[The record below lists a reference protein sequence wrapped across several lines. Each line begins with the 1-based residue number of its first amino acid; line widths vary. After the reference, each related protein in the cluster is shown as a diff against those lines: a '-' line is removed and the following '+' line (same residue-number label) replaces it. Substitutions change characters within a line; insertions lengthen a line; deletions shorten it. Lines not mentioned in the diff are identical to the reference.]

1 MKSWKIWLAIGVS
14 LLIIMAVLFL
24 RSSQPVEAVKVETGT
39 VTLTVE
45 EPGYVQ
51 AVNEYDVQSD
61 QPARI
66 NEIMIETGDR
76 VKAGQILMRLSN
88 PELTTQN
95 STAAIQLEQAI
106 SQLEQAR
113 LMQKSLQEDLKQ
125 AQNDLSR
132 TKTLLDNGAA
142 TPVENE
148 QMQLQVSKIE
158 NSLTQQE
165 VVIKSAEQQVAE
177 LREISGTLQE
187 KTAELQVLSPISG
200 TVLDLPVKKGQVV
213 APGTQLAMIGSETGL
228 EVKTELLSDET
239 GKVKIGQPAHI
250 TAPVLGDKIING
262 TVTKINPRAYEK
274 VSALGVVQSRVPV
287 IITIDKT
294 ADLHPG
300 YEVRVSIEVLRKE
313 NVLVVPR
320 ESVRLNSAGYYQVM
334 SIVDG
339 QIKIQDIE
347 TGEKNGQLVEIKAG
361 LKEGQ
366 ILVRDASQ
374 DLKEGTRVKPIIK

>member
-1 MKSWKIWLAIGVS
+1 M
-14 LLIIMAVLFL
+14 
-24 RSSQPVEAVKVETGT
+24 EAVKAGLGT
-39 VTLTVE
+39 VVLTVE

-51 AVNEYDVQSD
+51 AVNEYDVQSG
-61 QPARI
+61 QPARV

-95 STAAIQLEQAI
+95 STAAIQLEQAV

-113 LMQKSLQEDLKQ
+113 IMQKSLQEDLKQ
-125 AQNDLSR
+125 ARNDLSR

-142 TPVENE
+142 TRIEYE

-158 NSLTQQE
+158 NSLIQQE

-177 LREISGTLQE
+177 LREISSTLQA
-187 KTAELQVLSPISG
+187 KTAELQVVSPING
-200 TVLDLPVKKGQVV
+200 IVLDLPVKKGQVV
-213 APGTQLAMIGSETGL
+213 AAGTQLVMIGSETGL

-250 TAPVLGDKIING
+250 TAPVLGEKIING

-287 IITIDKT
+287 IITIDET
-294 ADLHPG
+294 SELHPG
-300 YEVRVSIEVLRKE
+300 YEVRSSIEVLHKE

-320 ESVRLNSAGYYQVM
+320 ESVRLNSEGNYQVM

-339 QIKIQDIE
+339 KIKVQGIE
-347 TGEKNGQLVEIKAG
+347 IGDKNGQVVEIKAG

-366 ILVRDASQ
+366 TLVRDASQ
-374 DLKEGTRVKPIIK
+374 DLKEGTRVKSIIK

>member
-1 MKSWKIWLAIGVS
+1 M
-14 LLIIMAVLFL
+14 
-24 RSSQPVEAVKVETGT
+24 EAVKAELGT
-39 VTLTVE
+39 IVLTVE

-51 AVNEYDVQSD
+51 AVTEYDVQSG

-66 NEIMIETGDR
+66 NELLVETGDQ
-76 VKAGQILMRLSN
+76 VKAGQNLMRLSS
-88 PELTTQN
+88 PELTAQN

-113 LMQKSLQEDLKQ
+113 LMQKSLQDDLKQ
-125 AQNDLSR
+125 ARNELNR
-132 TKTLLDNGAA
+132 TKTLLNNGAA
-142 TPVENE
+142 TRAEYE
-148 QMQLQVSKIE
+148 QMQLQTSKIE
-158 NSLTQQE
+158 NSLIQQE
-165 VVIKSAEQQVAE
+165 VAIKSAEQQVAE
-177 LREISGTLQE
+177 LKEISSTLQE
-187 KTAELQVLSPISG
+187 KTDELQVISPISG
-200 TVLDLPVKKGQVV
+200 IVLDLPVKKGQVV
-213 APGTQLAMIGSETGL
+213 AAGTQLAMIGSETGL

-287 IITIDKT
+287 IITIDET
-294 ADLHPG
+294 SELHPG
-300 YEVRVSIEVLRKE
+300 YEVRSSIEVLHKE

-320 ESVRLNSAGYYQVM
+320 ESVRLNSEGNYQVM

-339 QIKIQDIE
+339 KIKVQGIE
-347 TGEKNGQLVEIKAG
+347 IGDKNGQVVEIKAG

-366 ILVRDASQ
+366 TLVRDASQ
-374 DLKEGTRVKPIIK
+374 DLKEGTRVKSIIK

>member
-1 MKSWKIWLAIGVS
+1 MKSWKIWLAAGVS
-14 LLIIMAVLFL
+14 LLIIIAVLFL
-24 RSSQPVEAVKVETGT
+24 RSSQPVEAVKAELGT

-51 AVNEYDVQSD
+51 AVNEYDVQSG

-66 NEIMIETGDR
+66 NKIMIETGDR
-76 VKAGQILMRLSN
+76 VKTGQILMQLSN
-88 PELTTQN
+88 PELATQN
-95 STAAIQLEQAI
+95 STAAIQLEQVI

-132 TKTLLDNGAA
+132 TKTLWDNGAA
-142 TPVENE
+142 TRIEYE

-158 NSLTQQE
+158 NSLIQQE

-177 LREISGTLQE
+177 LREISSTLQA
-187 KTAELQVLSPISG
+187 KTAELQVVSPING
-200 TVLDLPVKKGQVV
+200 IVLDLPVKKGQVV
-213 APGTQLAMIGSETGL
+213 AAGTQLVMIGSETGL

-250 TAPVLGDKIING
+250 TAPVLGEKIING

-287 IITIDKT
+287 IITIDET
-294 ADLHPG
+294 SELHPG
-300 YEVRVSIEVLRKE
+300 YEVRSSIEVLHKE

-320 ESVRLNSAGYYQVM
+320 ESVRLNSEGNYQVM

-339 QIKIQDIE
+339 KIKVQGIE
-347 TGEKNGQLVEIKAG
+347 IGDKNGQVVEIKAG

-366 ILVRDASQ
+366 TLVRDASQ
-374 DLKEGTRVKPIIK
+374 DLKEGTRVKSIIK

>member
-1 MKSWKIWLAIGVS
+1 MKNWKIWLAAGVS
-14 LLIIMAVLFL
+14 LLIIIAVLFL
-24 RSSQPVEAVKVETGT
+24 RSSQPVEAVKAGLGT
-39 VTLTVE
+39 VVLTVE

-51 AVNEYDVQSD
+51 AVNEYDVQSG
-61 QPARI
+61 QPARV

-95 STAAIQLEQAI
+95 STAAIQLEQAV

-113 LMQKSLQEDLKQ
+113 IMQKSLQEDLKQ
-125 AQNDLSR
+125 ARNDLSR

-142 TPVENE
+142 TRIEYE

-158 NSLTQQE
+158 NSLIQQE

-177 LREISGTLQE
+177 LREISSTLQA
-187 KTAELQVLSPISG
+187 KTAELQVVSPING
-200 TVLDLPVKKGQVV
+200 IVLDLPVKKGQVV
-213 APGTQLAMIGSETGL
+213 AAGTQLVMIGSETGL

-250 TAPVLGDKIING
+250 TAPVLGEKIING

-287 IITIDKT
+287 IITIDET
-294 ADLHPG
+294 SELHPG
-300 YEVRVSIEVLRKE
+300 YEVRSSIEVLHKE

-320 ESVRLNSAGYYQVM
+320 ESVRLNSEGNYQVM

-339 QIKIQDIE
+339 KIKVQGIE
-347 TGEKNGQLVEIKAG
+347 IGDKNGQVVEIKAG

-366 ILVRDASQ
+366 TLVRDASQ
-374 DLKEGTRVKPIIK
+374 DLKEGTRVKSIIK

>member
-1 MKSWKIWLAIGVS
+1 
-14 LLIIMAVLFL
+14 MAVLFL